1 MDTPNE
7 TDTGNNSEELRKEA
21 LELREFIQKVRV
33 EADLGPMIKSKR
45 SFSLIAE
52 AADTD
57 DE

>member
-1 MDTPNE
+1 MDTPNPAE
-7 TDTGNNSEELRKEA
+7 TSSGASDLRKEA
-21 LELREFIQKVRV
+21 LALREFIKKARQ
-33 EADLGPMIKSKR
+33 EANLGPMIKSKR